1 MLFLW
6 SNISYKR
13 NEIFQRVVKLLN
25 LTLQNCVTLPVWF
38 FSFEK
43 KDVFQNQTKDVFLE
57 TRQRGIK
64 PNKMFSFLGNPFCL
78 LSNQKM

>member
-1 MLFLW
+1 M
-6 SNISYKR
+6 
-13 NEIFQRVVKLLN
+13 FQYIYIVLPFFD
-25 LTLQNCVTLPVWF
+25 LTHF

-78 LSNQKM
+78 LPNQKM